1 MIRRPGRSRGGY
13 GCVRSEPSR
22 ALVRGQKTARCEYF
36 PSGALRLQ
44 AILENL
50 YNVATTVKYR
60 NDLQRVGLGPVD
72 NQVGVH
78 TGKNFTSCSV
88 RLLRRCSVSG
98 EEARKTNFSRMT
110 LST

>member
-1 MIRRPGRSRGGY
+1 VSI
-13 GCVRSEPSR
+13 
-22 ALVRGQKTARCEYF
+22 F

-44 AILENL
+44 AILENS

-78 TGKNFTSCSV
+78 RKKLHIVF
-88 RLLRRCSVSG
+88 G
-98 EEARKTNFSRMT
+98 EGDSRYDV
-110 LST
+110 LCVFAP